1 MRPLSA
7 PPTPTEQT
15 QPETSG
21 GRPHAP
27 KRGAARS
34 LSPRH
39 PKGDLHA
46 QGAIAESGDHCR
58 TAKLLRVWLSDGGSA
73 AGGRRSR
80 LLRRLRLSPHGERP
94 DSGLRRCGP
103 RSEEHTSEL
112 QSLMRISYAVFCLN
126 KKNTQPNILIH
137 LLFITL
143 TTYH

>member
-39 PKGDLHA
+39 PKVDLHA
-46 QGAIAESGDHCR
+46 HGAIAESGDHCR
-58 TAKLLRVWLSDGGSA
+58 TSKLLRVWLSDVGSA
-73 AGGRRSR
+73 AVVR
-80 LLRRLRLSPHGERP
+80 LLLLLRPLLLSPP
-94 DSGLRRCGP
+94 V
-103 RSEEHTSEL
+103 
-112 QSLMRISYAVFCLN
+112 SLPFSFLF
-126 KKNTQPNILIH
+126 
-137 LLFITL
+137 LLFFLFIFSFL
-143 TTYH
+143 FFLFFFLFFIFLFFFFFFFF

>member
-58 TAKLLRVWLSDGGSA
+58 PAKLLRVWLSDGGYHA
-73 AGGRRSR
+73 VGVRSR
-80 LLRRLRLSPHGERP
+80 LIQIGRAPGRARVWQNVEIEVAARYV
-94 DSGLRRCGP
+94 
-103 RSEEHTSEL
+103 
-112 QSLMRISYAVFCLN
+112 Q
-126 KKNTQPNILIH
+126 
-137 LLFITL
+137 
-143 TTYH
+143 

>member
-80 LLRRLRLSPHGERP
+80 LLRRLRL
-94 DSGLRRCGP
+94 

-112 QSLMRISYAVFCLN
+112 QSLMRISYAVFGLN
-126 KKNTQPNILIH
+126 KQKIKLYTNRHTN
-137 LLFITL
+137 
-143 TTYH
+143 